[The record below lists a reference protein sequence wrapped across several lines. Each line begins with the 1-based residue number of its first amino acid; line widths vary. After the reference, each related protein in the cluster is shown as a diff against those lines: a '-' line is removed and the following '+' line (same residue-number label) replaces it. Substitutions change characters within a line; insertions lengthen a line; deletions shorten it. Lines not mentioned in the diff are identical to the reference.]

1 MKKFI
6 LSIGILIAVFY
17 SYSQT
22 GTYTVSL
29 KYSICPTSPI
39 TYIYSAIITD
49 PTGNTTLQ
57 VLPDATLDELN
68 YSTQWNLIM
77 SNITNQ
83 GYQVIT
89 GQVHPQGTDL
99 NGCSIIYWQ
108 YLFSPCCA
116 P

>member
-22 GTYTVSL
+22 GTYMVTL
-29 KYSICPTSPI
+29 KWEICSPTSN
-39 TYIYSAIITD
+39 YSAIITD
-49 PTGNTTLQ
+49 PTGNTTVQ
-57 VLPDATLDELN
+57 VLPDANNDAVNYNTQLN
-68 YSTQWNLIM
+68 IIL
-77 SNITNQ
+77 SNITTL
-83 GYQVIT
+83 GYHLTSQM
-89 GQVHPQGTDL
+89 VHPGGINTA
-99 NGCSIIYWQ
+99 GCSNNFSL